1 MSILQYASPQYEYD
15 YFDKQVLDNYQ
26 KDAAAYNK
34 AVEDYNAN
42 PQGEFTAKPPSFDGD
57 IEAFSREAAE
67 KAQAVGAS
75 QATAQAVMTDPAQTY
90 RTKAGDVN
98 LGGMAGFAGESGVD
112 LAGLAGFADGGI
124 VQNFAGGGEAME
136 SPYADPMKS
145 NNMLPPTS
153 PIFAPQVAQ
162 QQAEM
167 QQFPHSGMGPSGG
180 YPAFVSEQPQ
190 ISDLPALENQQ
201 EAFAAEDRGGLGGL
215 FGGLFSGGD
224 GGGLQ
229 KATAA
234 KPQVQQSAQVGRGL
248 DQFQQM
254 RQMRQGFDQQ
264 MGGMRGAPL
273 ENYKQY
279 LNQTYTGPEMQEAS
293 AALSGALE
301 GRVDEFVGMVDE
313 AERAHFDAEES
324 FGFGGGPMSGGQD
337 RAMEAQKYAL
347 MQQGQGQEMM
357 PMQGLG
363 SAINNFQM
371 FEDGGRV
378 EARPPERGPTPDVYM
393 EEGGQTA
400 FAPASDEALTRTRQ
414 KVIKDYGFDPL
425 QIAKE
430 EGVDPELYLRVM
442 HQESKG
448 DASAVSSAGARNLM
462 QIMPATAADL
472 GIKDLDDPL
481 ANARGGARYLLQQLN
496 EFGTVPLALAAYN
509 AGPGN
514 VRKYKGVPP
523 FDETRKYVSIIH
535 GVSAGEILP
544 NTNDFFRMNP
554 DEDPMSKPP
563 SRPEG
568 LGTPDFEPMQRAAS
582 EYLMAE
588 QPQEAPMPE
597 APVMR
602 PEVRQMNPEEA
613 AQEGIGDAFYKQYAA
628 YDYEKGPR

>member
-180 YPAFVSEQPQ
+180 YPPLSYEQPR
-190 ISDLPALENQQ
+190 ISDLPAPDNQQ
-201 EAFAAEDRGGLGGL
+201 ADFNSQNLGGLGGL
-215 FGGLFSGGD
+215 FGELFSGG
-224 GGGLQ
+224 GGRGLQ
-229 KATAA
+229 QATAA
-234 KPQVQQSAQVGRGL
+234 KPQVQGAGL
-248 DQFQQM
+248 GGQGQMDQFQQM
-254 RQMRQGFDQQ
+254 MQMRQGFDQQ

-324 FGFGGGPMSGGQD
+324 FGFGGGPMSGGGNPLGGGRDIQ
-337 RAMEAQKYAL
+337 RAAL
-347 MQQGQGQEMM
+347 MQRGQGQEDQM

-378 EARPPERGPTPDVYM
+378 EARPPESGPTP
-393 EEGGQTA
+393 
-400 FAPASDEALTRTRQ
+400 
-414 KVIKDYGFDPL
+414 
-425 QIAKE
+425 
-430 EGVDPELYLRVM
+430 EGV
-442 HQESKG
+442 
-448 DASAVSSAGARNLM
+448 ASVFYKEM
-462 QIMPATAADL
+462 
-472 GIKDLDDPL
+472 
-481 ANARGGARYLLQQLN
+481 ANG
-496 EFGTVPLALAAYN
+496 
-509 AGPGN
+509 
-514 VRKYKGVPP
+514 GVPNP
-523 FDETRKYVSIIH
+523 EDFKPEVTETNFEYSER
-535 GVSAGEILP
+535 
-544 NTNDFFRMNP
+544 
-554 DEDPMSKPP
+554 P
-563 SRPEG
+563 S
-568 LGTPDFEPMQRAAS
+568 
-582 EYLMAE
+582 Y
-588 QPQEAPMPE
+588 
-597 APVMR
+597 
-602 PEVRQMNPEEA
+602 PEVRQMYVRILEDLSDKEIQAEYGVSKKDLGETLAMLDVQYTYGSTDGPEGVGER
-613 AQEGIGDAFYKQYAA
+613 YKQTKPVVPAPEMLTSKRPEIRPPEPLTK
-628 YDYEKGPR
+628 YEQITNPYGPRLPPAARQDAIETLDQQQDLEDRMSQMGPGTGVTGMPLESEVFASNQTAN